1 MYICLSSND
10 TQMKK
15 NVLITGGTGFVGSNL
30 TEMLVANGFS
40 VSILSRSK
48 RANKKDVSYYIW
60 DVEKQTIDEA
70 AVNNAD
76 YIIHLAGENIA
87 GARWTKKRKEAI
99 VDSRENSIKVIHK
112 VLSKQNHKLHAF
124 ISASATGIYGA
135 INGEAICKET
145 TPPAADFLGRT
156 CQIWEAAVDTIGK
169 LGIRTV
175 KVRTGLVLGKGEG
188 LIKKLKPIFKYR
200 LGAPLGSGK
209 QYMPWIYIDDLC
221 AIYLKAIVDD
231 SLHGPYN
238 AAVEDETNNIT
249 FSKTFAAVYGYKMWL
264 PHVPAAII
272 KLGMGQMSKIVLTG
286 RRVSSEKI
294 RKTGFKFKITDIE
307 EALRKVI

>member
-1 MYICLSSND
+1 
-10 TQMKK
+10 MKK
-15 NVLITGGTGFVGSNL
+15 NVLITGGTGFVGRSL
-30 TEMLVANGFS
+30 TALLIGNGFS

-48 RANKKDVSYYIW
+48 RQNKKDISYYIW
-60 DVEKQTIDEA
+60 DIKNQTIEDA

-87 GARWTKKRKEAI
+87 GERWTEKRKKAI
-99 VDSRENSIKVIHK
+99 VASREDSIKLIRN
-112 VLSKQNHKLHAF
+112 VLAKQNHKVSAF
-124 ISASATGIYGA
+124 ISASAIGIYGA
-135 INGEAICKET
+135 VNGEAICNES
-145 TPPAADFLGRT
+145 TPPASDFLGRT
-156 CQIWEAAVDTIGK
+156 CQIWEAAVDTIGQ

-175 KVRTGLVLGKGEG
+175 KVRTGLVLGEGDG

-221 AIYLKAIVDD
+221 EIYLKAINDD
-231 SLHGPYN
+231 TVRGPYN
-238 AAVEDETNNIT
+238 AAIQDDTDNIA
-249 FSKTFAAVYGYKMWL
+249 FSRTFAAVYGYKMWL

-294 RKTGFKFKITDIE
+294 RKTGFTFKITDIE

>member
-1 MYICLSSND
+1 
-10 TQMKK
+10 MKK
-15 NVLITGGTGFVGSNL
+15 NVLITGGTGFVGRSL
-30 TEMLVANGFS
+30 TDLLLRNGFS

-48 RANKKDVSYYIW
+48 RQDKKDISYYIW
-60 DVEKQTIDEA
+60 DIKNQTIEDA

-87 GARWTKKRKEAI
+87 GERWTEKRKKAI
-99 VDSRENSIKVIHK
+99 VASREDSIKLIHN
-112 VLSKQNHKLHAF
+112 VLAKQNHKVSAF
-124 ISASATGIYGA
+124 ISASAIGIYGA
-135 INGEAICKET
+135 INGEAICKES
-145 TPPAADFLGRT
+145 TPPASDFLGRT
-156 CQIWEAAVDTIGK
+156 CQIWEAAVDTIGQ

-175 KVRTGLVLGKGEG
+175 KVRTGLVLGEGDG

-221 AIYLKAIVDD
+221 EIYLKAINDD
-231 SLHGPYN
+231 TVRGPYN
-238 AAVEDETNNIT
+238 AAIQDDTDNIA
-249 FSKTFAAVYGYKMWL
+249 FSRTFAAVYGYKMWL

-294 RKTGFKFKITDIE
+294 RKTGFTFKITDIE

>member
-1 MYICLSSND
+1 
-10 TQMKK
+10 MKK
-15 NVLITGGTGFVGSNL
+15 NVLITGGTGFVGRSL
-30 TEMLVANGFS
+30 TDLLLRNGFS

-48 RANKKDVSYYIW
+48 RQDKKDISYYIW
-60 DVEKQTIDEA
+60 DIKNQTIEDA
-70 AVNNAD
+70 AVDNAD

-87 GARWTKKRKEAI
+87 GERWTEKRKKAI
-99 VDSRENSIKVIHK
+99 VASREDSIKLIHN
-112 VLSKQNHKLHAF
+112 VLAKQNHKVSSF
-124 ISASATGIYGA
+124 ISASAIGIYGA
-135 INGEAICKET
+135 INGEAICKES
-145 TPPAADFLGRT
+145 TPPASDFLGRT
-156 CQIWEAAVDTIGK
+156 CQIWEAAVDTIGQ

-175 KVRTGLVLGKGEG
+175 KVRTGLVLGEGDG

-221 AIYLKAIVDD
+221 EIYLKAINDD
-231 SLHGPYN
+231 TVRGPYN
-238 AAVEDETNNIT
+238 AAIQDDTDNIA
-249 FSKTFAAVYGYKMWL
+249 FSRTFAAVYGYKMWL

-286 RRVSSEKI
+286 RRISSEKI
-294 RKTGFKFKITDIE
+294 RNTGFTFKITDIE

>member
-1 MYICLSSND
+1 
-10 TQMKK
+10 MKK
-15 NVLITGGTGFVGSNL
+15 NVLITGGTGFVGRSL
-30 TEMLVANGFS
+30 TDLLLRNGFS

-48 RANKKDVSYYIW
+48 RQDKKDISYYKW
-60 DVEKQTIDEA
+60 DIKNQTIEDA
-70 AVNNAD
+70 AVDNAD

-87 GARWTKKRKEAI
+87 GERWTEKRKKAI
-99 VDSRENSIKVIHK
+99 VASREDSIKLIHN
-112 VLSKQNHKLHAF
+112 VLAKQNHKVSAF
-124 ISASATGIYGA
+124 ISASAIGIYGA
-135 INGEAICKET
+135 INGEAICKES
-145 TPPAADFLGRT
+145 TPPASDFLGRT
-156 CQIWEAAVDTIGK
+156 CQIWEAAVDTIGQ

-175 KVRTGLVLGKGEG
+175 KVRTGLVLGEGDG

-221 AIYLKAIVDD
+221 EIYLKAINDD
-231 SLHGPYN
+231 TVRGPYN
-238 AAVEDETNNIT
+238 AAIQDDTDNIA
-249 FSKTFAAVYGYKMWL
+249 FSRTFAAVYGYKIWL

-286 RRVSSEKI
+286 RRISSEKI
-294 RKTGFKFKITDIE
+294 RKTGFTFKITDIE

>member
-1 MYICLSSND
+1 
-10 TQMKK
+10 MKK
-15 NVLITGGTGFVGSNL
+15 NVLITGGTGFVGRSL
-30 TEMLVANGFS
+30 TALLIGNGFS

-48 RANKKDVSYYIW
+48 RQNKKDISYYIW
-60 DVEKQTIDEA
+60 DIKNQTIEDA

-87 GARWTKKRKEAI
+87 GERWTEKRKKAI
-99 VDSRENSIKVIHK
+99 VASREDSIKLIHN
-112 VLSKQNHKLHAF
+112 VLAKQNNKVSSF
-124 ISASATGIYGA
+124 ISASAIGIYGA
-135 INGEAICKET
+135 VNGEAICKES
-145 TPPAADFLGRT
+145 TPPASDFLGRT
-156 CQIWEAAVDTIGK
+156 CQIWEAAVDTIGQ

-175 KVRTGLVLGKGEG
+175 KVRTGLVLGEGDG

-221 AIYLKAIVDD
+221 EIYLKAINDD
-231 SLHGPYN
+231 TVRGPYN
-238 AAVEDETNNIT
+238 AAIQDDTDNIA

-286 RRVSSEKI
+286 RRISSEKI
-294 RKTGFKFKITDIE
+294 RKTGFTFKITDIE

>member
-1 MYICLSSND
+1 
-10 TQMKK
+10 MKK
-15 NVLITGGTGFVGSNL
+15 NVLITGGTGFVGRSL
-30 TEMLVANGFS
+30 TDLLLRNGFS

-48 RANKKDVSYYIW
+48 RQNKKDISYYIW
-60 DVEKQTIDEA
+60 DIKNQTIEDA

-87 GARWTKKRKEAI
+87 GERWTEKRKKAI
-99 VDSRENSIKVIHK
+99 VASREDSIKLIHN
-112 VLSKQNHKLHAF
+112 VLAKQNHKVSAF
-124 ISASATGIYGA
+124 ISASAIGIYGA
-135 INGEAICKET
+135 VNGEAICKES
-145 TPPAADFLGRT
+145 TPPASDFLGRT
-156 CQIWEAAVDTIGK
+156 CQIWEAAVDTIGQ

-175 KVRTGLVLGKGEG
+175 KVRTGLVLGEGDG

-221 AIYLKAIVDD
+221 EIYLKAINDD
-231 SLHGPYN
+231 TVRGPYN
-238 AAVEDETNNIT
+238 AAIQGDTDNIA
-249 FSKTFAAVYGYKMWL
+249 FSRTFAAVYGYKMWL

-294 RKTGFKFKITDIE
+294 RKTGFTFKITDIE

>member
-1 MYICLSSND
+1 
-10 TQMKK
+10 MKK
-15 NVLITGGTGFVGSNL
+15 NVLITGGTGFVGRSL
-30 TEMLVANGFS
+30 TDLLLRNGFS

-48 RANKKDVSYYIW
+48 RQDKKDLSYYIW
-60 DVEKQTIDEA
+60 DIKNQTIEDA
-70 AVNNAD
+70 AVDNAD

-87 GARWTKKRKEAI
+87 GERWTEKRKKAI
-99 VDSRENSIKVIHK
+99 VASREDSIKLIHN
-112 VLSKQNHKLHAF
+112 VLAKQNHRVSAF
-124 ISASATGIYGA
+124 ISASAIGIYGA
-135 INGEAICKET
+135 INGEAICKES
-145 TPPAADFLGRT
+145 TPPASDFLGRT
-156 CQIWEAAVDTIGK
+156 CQIWEAAVDTIGQ

-175 KVRTGLVLGKGEG
+175 KVRTGLVLGEGDG

-221 AIYLKAIVDD
+221 EIYLKAINDD
-231 SLHGPYN
+231 TVRGPYN
-238 AAVEDETNNIT
+238 AAIQDDTDNIA
-249 FSKTFAAVYGYKMWL
+249 FSRTFAAVYGYKMWL
-264 PHVPAAII
+264 PHVPATII

-294 RKTGFKFKITDIE
+294 RKTGFTFKITDIE

>member
-1 MYICLSSND
+1 
-10 TQMKK
+10 MKK
-15 NVLITGGTGFVGSNL
+15 NVLITGGTGFVGRSL
-30 TEMLVANGFS
+30 TALLIGNGFS

-48 RANKKDVSYYIW
+48 RQNKKDISYYIW
-60 DVEKQTIDEA
+60 DIKNQTIEDA

-87 GARWTKKRKEAI
+87 GERWTEKRKKAI
-99 VDSRENSIKVIHK
+99 VASREDSIKLIRN
-112 VLSKQNHKLHAF
+112 VLAKQNHKVSAF
-124 ISASATGIYGA
+124 ISASAIGIYGA
-135 INGEAICKET
+135 VNGEAICKES
-145 TPPAADFLGRT
+145 TPPASDFLGRT
-156 CQIWEAAVDTIGK
+156 CQIWEAAVDTIRQ

-175 KVRTGLVLGKGEG
+175 KVRTGLVLGEG
-188 LIKKLKPIFKYR
+188 DGLVKKLKPIFKYR

-221 AIYLKAIVDD
+221 EIYLKAINDD
-231 SLHGPYN
+231 SVRGPYN
-238 AAVEDETNNIT
+238 AAIQDDTDNIA

-294 RKTGFKFKITDIE
+294 RKTGFTFKIIDIE

>member
-1 MYICLSSND
+1 
-10 TQMKK
+10 MKK
-15 NVLITGGTGFVGSNL
+15 NVLITGGTGFVGRSL
-30 TEMLVANGFS
+30 TDLLLRNGFS

-48 RANKKDVSYYIW
+48 RQDKKDISYYIW
-60 DVEKQTIDEA
+60 DVKNQTIEDA
-70 AVNNAD
+70 AVDNAD

-87 GARWTKKRKEAI
+87 GERWTEKRKKAI
-99 VDSRENSIKVIHK
+99 VASREDSIKLIRN
-112 VLSKQNHKLHAF
+112 VLAKQNHKVSAF
-124 ISASATGIYGA
+124 ISASAIGIYGA
-135 INGEAICKET
+135 INGEAICKES
-145 TPPAADFLGRT
+145 TPPASDFLGRT
-156 CQIWEAAVDTIGK
+156 CQIWEAAVDTIGQ

-175 KVRTGLVLGKGEG
+175 KVRTGLVLGEGDG

-221 AIYLKAIVDD
+221 EIYLKAINDD
-231 SLHGPYN
+231 TVRGPYN
-238 AAVEDETNNIT
+238 AAIQDDTDNIA
-249 FSKTFAAVYGYKMWL
+249 FSRTFAAVYGYKMWL

-294 RKTGFKFKITDIE
+294 RKTGFTFKITDIE

>member
-1 MYICLSSND
+1 
-10 TQMKK
+10 MKK
-15 NVLITGGTGFVGSNL
+15 NVLITGGTGFVGRSL
-30 TEMLVANGFS
+30 TALLIGNGFS
-40 VSILSRSK
+40 VSILSRS
-48 RANKKDVSYYIW
+48 RRQNKKDISYYIW
-60 DVEKQTIDEA
+60 DIKNQTIEDA

-87 GARWTKKRKEAI
+87 GERWTEKRKKAI
-99 VDSRENSIKVIHK
+99 VASREDSIKLIRN
-112 VLSKQNHKLHAF
+112 VLAKQNHKVSAF
-124 ISASATGIYGA
+124 ISASAIGIYGA
-135 INGEAICKET
+135 VNGEAICKES
-145 TPPAADFLGRT
+145 TPPASDFLGRT
-156 CQIWEAAVDTIGK
+156 CQIWEAAVDTIGQ

-175 KVRTGLVLGKGEG
+175 KVRTGLVLGEGDG

-221 AIYLKAIVDD
+221 EIYLKAINDD
-231 SLHGPYN
+231 SVRGPYN
-238 AAVEDETNNIT
+238 AAIQDDTDNIA

-294 RKTGFKFKITDIE
+294 RKTGFTFKITDIE

>member
-1 MYICLSSND
+1 
-10 TQMKK
+10 MKK
-15 NVLITGGTGFVGSNL
+15 NVLITGGTGFVGRSL
-30 TEMLVANGFS
+30 TDLLLRNGFS

-48 RANKKDVSYYIW
+48 RQDKKDLSYYIW
-60 DVEKQTIDEA
+60 DIKNQTIEDA
-70 AVNNAD
+70 AVDNAD

-87 GARWTKKRKEAI
+87 GERWTEKRKKAI
-99 VDSRENSIKVIHK
+99 VASREDSIKLIHN
-112 VLSKQNHKLHAF
+112 VLAKQNHKVSAF
-124 ISASATGIYGA
+124 ISASAIGIYGA
-135 INGEAICKET
+135 INGETICKES
-145 TPPAADFLGRT
+145 TPPASDFLGRT
-156 CQIWEAAVDTIGK
+156 CQIWEAAVDTIGQ

-175 KVRTGLVLGKGEG
+175 KVRTGLVLGEGDG

-221 AIYLKAIVDD
+221 EIYLKAINDD
-231 SLHGPYN
+231 TVRGPYN
-238 AAVEDETNNIT
+238 AAIQDDTDNIA
-249 FSKTFAAVYGYKMWL
+249 FSRTFAAVYGYKIWL

-294 RKTGFKFKITDIE
+294 RKTGFTFEITDIE

>member
-1 MYICLSSND
+1 
-10 TQMKK
+10 MKK
-15 NVLITGGTGFVGSNL
+15 NVLITGGTGFVGRSL
-30 TEMLVANGFS
+30 TALLIGNGFS

-48 RANKKDVSYYIW
+48 RQNKKDISYYIW
-60 DVEKQTIDEA
+60 DIKNQTIEDA

-76 YIIHLAGENIA
+76 YVIHLAGENIA
-87 GARWTKKRKEAI
+87 GERWTEKRKKAI
-99 VDSRENSIKVIHK
+99 VASREDSIKLIRN
-112 VLSKQNHKLHAF
+112 VLAKQNHKVSAF
-124 ISASATGIYGA
+124 ISASAIGIYGA
-135 INGEAICKET
+135 VNGEAICKES
-145 TPPAADFLGRT
+145 TPPASDFLGRT
-156 CQIWEAAVDTIGK
+156 CQIWEAAVDTIGQ

-175 KVRTGLVLGKGEG
+175 KVRTGLVLGEGDG

-221 AIYLKAIVDD
+221 EIYLKAINDD
-231 SLHGPYN
+231 TVRGPYN
-238 AAVEDETNNIT
+238 AAIQDDTDNIA

-264 PHVPAAII
+264 PHVSAAII

-286 RRVSSEKI
+286 RRISSEKI
-294 RKTGFKFKITDIE
+294 RKTGFTFKITDIE

>member
-1 MYICLSSND
+1 
-10 TQMKK
+10 MKK
-15 NVLITGGTGFVGSNL
+15 NVLITGGTGFVGRSL
-30 TEMLVANGFS
+30 TDLLLRNGFS

-48 RANKKDVSYYIW
+48 RQDKKDISYYIW
-60 DVEKQTIDEA
+60 DIKNQTIEDA
-70 AVNNAD
+70 AVDNAD

-87 GARWTKKRKEAI
+87 GERWTEKRKKAI
-99 VDSRENSIKVIHK
+99 VASREDSIKLIHN
-112 VLSKQNHKLHAF
+112 VLAKQNHKVSSF
-124 ISASATGIYGA
+124 ISASAIGIYGA
-135 INGEAICKET
+135 INGEAVCKES
-145 TPPAADFLGRT
+145 TPPASDFLGRT
-156 CQIWEAAVDTIGK
+156 CQIWEAAVDTIGQ

-175 KVRTGLVLGKGEG
+175 KVRTGLVLGEGDG
-188 LIKKLKPIFKYR
+188 LIRKLKPIFKYR

-221 AIYLKAIVDD
+221 EIYLKAINDD
-231 SLHGPYN
+231 TVRGPYN
-238 AAVEDETNNIT
+238 AAIQDDTDNIA
-249 FSKTFAAVYGYKMWL
+249 FSRTFAAVYGYKMWL

-294 RKTGFKFKITDIE
+294 RNTGFTFKITDIE

>member
-1 MYICLSSND
+1 
-10 TQMKK
+10 MKK
-15 NVLITGGTGFVGSNL
+15 NVLITGGTGFVGRSL
-30 TEMLVANGFS
+30 TALLIGNGFS

-48 RANKKDVSYYIW
+48 RQNKKDISYYIW
-60 DVEKQTIDEA
+60 DIKNQTIEDA

-87 GARWTKKRKEAI
+87 GERWTEKRKKAI
-99 VDSRENSIKVIHK
+99 VASREDSIKLIHN
-112 VLSKQNHKLHAF
+112 VLAKQNHKVSAF
-124 ISASATGIYGA
+124 ISASAIGIYGA
-135 INGEAICKET
+135 VNGEAICKES
-145 TPPAADFLGRT
+145 TPPASDFLGRT
-156 CQIWEAAVDTIGK
+156 CQIWEAAVDTIGQ

-175 KVRTGLVLGKGEG
+175 KVRTGLVLGEGDG

-221 AIYLKAIVDD
+221 EIYLKAINDD
-231 SLHGPYN
+231 TVRGPYN
-238 AAVEDETNNIT
+238 AAIQDDTDNIA
-249 FSKTFAAVYGYKMWL
+249 FSITFAAVYGYKMWL

-294 RKTGFKFKITDIE
+294 RKTGFTFKITDIE

>member
-1 MYICLSSND
+1 
-10 TQMKK
+10 MKK
-15 NVLITGGTGFVGSNL
+15 NVLITGGTGFVGRSL
-30 TEMLVANGFS
+30 TDLLLRNGFS

-48 RANKKDVSYYIW
+48 RQDKKDISYYIW
-60 DVEKQTIDEA
+60 DIKNQTIEDA

-87 GARWTKKRKEAI
+87 GERWTEKRKKAI
-99 VDSRENSIKVIHK
+99 VASREDSIKLIHN
-112 VLSKQNHKLHAF
+112 VLAKQNHKVSAF
-124 ISASATGIYGA
+124 ISASAIGIYGA
-135 INGEAICKET
+135 INGEAICKES
-145 TPPAADFLGRT
+145 TPPASDFLGRT
-156 CQIWEAAVDTIGK
+156 CQIWEAAVDTIGQ

-175 KVRTGLVLGKGEG
+175 KVRTGLVLGEGDG

-221 AIYLKAIVDD
+221 EIYLKAIKDD
-231 SLHGPYN
+231 TVRGPYN
-238 AAVEDETNNIT
+238 AAIQDDTDNIA
-249 FSKTFAAVYGYKMWL
+249 FSKTFAAVYGYKIWL

-294 RKTGFKFKITDIE
+294 RKTGFTFKITDIE

>member
-1 MYICLSSND
+1 
-10 TQMKK
+10 MKK
-15 NVLITGGTGFVGSNL
+15 NVLITGGTGFVGRNL
-30 TEMLVANGFS
+30 TDLLLRNGFS

-48 RANKKDVSYYIW
+48 RQDKKDISYYIW
-60 DVEKQTIDEA
+60 DIKNQTIEDA

-87 GARWTKKRKEAI
+87 GERWTEKRKKAI
-99 VDSRENSIKVIHK
+99 VASREDSIKLIHN
-112 VLSKQNHKLHAF
+112 VLAKQNHKVSAF
-124 ISASATGIYGA
+124 ISASAIGIYGA
-135 INGEAICKET
+135 INGEAICKES
-145 TPPAADFLGRT
+145 TPPASDFLGRT
-156 CQIWEAAVDTIGK
+156 CQIWEAAVDTIGQ

-175 KVRTGLVLGKGEG
+175 KVRTGLVLGEGDG

-221 AIYLKAIVDD
+221 EIYLKAINDETVR
-231 SLHGPYN
+231 GPYN
-238 AAVEDETNNIT
+238 AAIQDDTDNIA
-249 FSKTFAAVYGYKMWL
+249 FSRTFAAVYGYKMWL

-286 RRVSSEKI
+286 RRISSEKI
-294 RKTGFKFKITDIE
+294 RNTGFTFKITDIE

>member
-1 MYICLSSND
+1 
-10 TQMKK
+10 MKK
-15 NVLITGGTGFVGSNL
+15 NVLITGGTGFVGRSL
-30 TEMLVANGFS
+30 TDLLLRNSFS

-48 RANKKDVSYYIW
+48 RQNKKDISYYIW
-60 DVEKQTIDEA
+60 DIKNQTIEDA

-87 GARWTKKRKEAI
+87 GERWTEKRKKAI
-99 VDSRENSIKVIHK
+99 VASREDSIKLIRN
-112 VLSKQNHKLHAF
+112 VLAKQNHKVSAF
-124 ISASATGIYGA
+124 ISASAIGIYGA
-135 INGEAICKET
+135 INGEAICKES
-145 TPPAADFLGRT
+145 TPPASDFLGRT
-156 CQIWEAAVDTIGK
+156 CQIWEAAVDTIGQ

-175 KVRTGLVLGKGEG
+175 KVRTGLVLGEGDG

-221 AIYLKAIVDD
+221 EIYLKAINDD
-231 SLHGPYN
+231 TVRGPYN
-238 AAVEDETNNIT
+238 AAIQDDTDNIA
-249 FSKTFAAVYGYKMWL
+249 FSRTFAAVYGYKMWL

-286 RRVSSEKI
+286 RRISSEKI
-294 RKTGFKFKITDIE
+294 RKTGFTFKITDIE

>member
-1 MYICLSSND
+1 
-10 TQMKK
+10 MKK
-15 NVLITGGTGFVGSNL
+15 NVLITGGTGFVGRSL
-30 TEMLVANGFS
+30 TDLLLRNGFS

-48 RANKKDVSYYIW
+48 RQNKKDISYYIW
-60 DVEKQTIDEA
+60 DIKNQTIEDA

-87 GARWTKKRKEAI
+87 GERWTEKRKKAI
-99 VDSRENSIKVIHK
+99 VASREDSIKLIRN
-112 VLSKQNHKLHAF
+112 VLAKQNHKVSAF
-124 ISASATGIYGA
+124 ISASAIGIYGA
-135 INGEAICKET
+135 INGEAICKES
-145 TPPAADFLGRT
+145 TPPASDFLGRT
-156 CQIWEAAVDTIGK
+156 CQIWEAAVDTIGQ

-175 KVRTGLVLGKGEG
+175 KVRTGLVLGEGDG

-221 AIYLKAIVDD
+221 EIYLKAINDD
-231 SLHGPYN
+231 SVRGPYN
-238 AAVEDETNNIT
+238 AAIQDDTDNIA
-249 FSKTFAAVYGYKMWL
+249 FSRTFAAVYGYKVWL

-294 RKTGFKFKITDIE
+294 RKTGFTFKITDIE

>member
-1 MYICLSSND
+1 
-10 TQMKK
+10 MKK
-15 NVLITGGTGFVGSNL
+15 NVLITGGTGFVGRSL
-30 TEMLVANGFS
+30 TALLIGNGFS

-48 RANKKDVSYYIW
+48 RQNKKDISYYIW
-60 DVEKQTIDEA
+60 DIKNQTIEDA

-87 GARWTKKRKEAI
+87 GERWTEKRKKAI
-99 VDSRENSIKVIHK
+99 VASREDSIKLIRN
-112 VLSKQNHKLHAF
+112 VLAKQNHKVSAF
-124 ISASATGIYGA
+124 ISASAIGIYGA
-135 INGEAICKET
+135 INGEAICKES
-145 TPPAADFLGRT
+145 TPPASDFLGRT
-156 CQIWEAAVDTIGK
+156 CQIWEAAVDTIGQ

-175 KVRTGLVLGKGEG
+175 KVRTGLVLGEGDG

-221 AIYLKAIVDD
+221 EIYLKAINDD
-231 SLHGPYN
+231 TVRGPYN
-238 AAVEDETNNIT
+238 AAIQDDTDNIA

-294 RKTGFKFKITDIE
+294 RKTGFTFKITDIE

>member
-1 MYICLSSND
+1 
-10 TQMKK
+10 MKK
-15 NVLITGGTGFVGSNL
+15 NVLITGGTGFVGRSL
-30 TEMLVANGFS
+30 TALLIGNGFS

-48 RANKKDVSYYIW
+48 RQNKKDMSYYIW
-60 DVEKQTIDEA
+60 DIKNQTIEDA

-87 GARWTKKRKEAI
+87 GERWTEKRKKAI
-99 VDSRENSIKVIHK
+99 VASREDSIKLIRN
-112 VLSKQNHKLHAF
+112 VLAKQNHKVSAF
-124 ISASATGIYGA
+124 ISASAIGIYGA
-135 INGEAICKET
+135 INGEAICKES
-145 TPPAADFLGRT
+145 TPPASDFLGRT
-156 CQIWEAAVDTIGK
+156 CQIWEAAVDTIGQ

-175 KVRTGLVLGKGEG
+175 KVRTGLVLGEGDG

-221 AIYLKAIVDD
+221 EIYLKAINDD
-231 SLHGPYN
+231 TVRGPYN
-238 AAVEDETNNIT
+238 AAIQDDTDNIA

-294 RKTGFKFKITDIE
+294 RKTGFTFKITDIE